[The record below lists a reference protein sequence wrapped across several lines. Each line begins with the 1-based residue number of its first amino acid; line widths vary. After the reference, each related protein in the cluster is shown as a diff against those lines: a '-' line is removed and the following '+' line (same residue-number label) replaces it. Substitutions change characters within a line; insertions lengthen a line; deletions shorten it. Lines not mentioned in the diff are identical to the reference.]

1 MKGMKGIFLALSVI
15 VAVLF
20 VAVESR
26 RGSKPRKGKLL
37 SYADAFSVPKYFL
50 VRFCQF
56 CRKLL
61 NPQNE
66 RRKLPIL
73 LQSNVNASGA
83 IAITVKPVVS
93 GHPRD
98 SC

>member
-1 MKGMKGIFLALSVI
+1 MKGILLVLLVI
-15 VAVLF
+15 TAVLF

-50 VRFCQF
+50 VRFC
-56 CRKLL
+56 RKLL

-83 IAITVKPVVS
+83 IAITVKPVLS
-93 GHPRD
+93 RHPRD
-98 SC
+98 PC